1 MKTIE
6 NKKTSVTV
14 ILISIIG
21 IIIGYL
27 IKDSYNKDGSIHSL
41 YVDVNYPLKYYEI
54 YVFGYLIE
62 YTHFL
67 SVMLLILGLGI
78 YCFLF
83 KSDEEIK
90 NSLNKLKT
98 RFKINKLNENIGNGL
113 ANFKNRFQKI
123 KMPMVF
129 KNVAKN
135 TKNFYLLG
143 KSNKIENVAEI
154 DKIENREIKKNM
166 FKTPFSF
173 KGRIR
178 RTEYGLSL
186 LIVYMI
192 SFVIAPPGNNYNIFI
207 LLDFSLINTIIFISV
222 IGVIVGWFFFAQGAK
237 RCHDMNCNGW
247 YQLIPFY
254 IIWMLFGKGD
264 DGKNKY
270 GLNPK
275 EMSNKKLTQN
285 KTYKIFRIVLI
296 IFSILLFFIVITKM
310 SINSIGLFNSKVEDA
325 KLTIVEDAKLTIA
338 ETARKMNEL
347 VPLKSDEYTTLIK
360 VEYEK
365 NKFYKYYEITGINKG
380 DISQQEIDNF
390 IETTRINTIKV
401 LKENPVKNKS
411 FVDASVKFVTIYTYT
426 NGEYFC
432 SFEIEPIEYSN

>member
-1 MKTIE
+1 MKNIE
-6 NKKTSVTV
+6 NKKIPVTI
-14 ILISIIG
+14 ILISVIAT
-21 IIIGYL
+21 IIGYL
-27 IKDSYNKDGSIHSL
+27 IKGSYNDDGSIRQL
-41 YVDVNYPLKYYEI
+41 YIDVNYSLKAYEF
-54 YVFGYLIE
+54 YVFGYIIE
-62 YTHFL
+62 YTTFL
-67 SVMLLILGLGI
+67 SVMLILLGLGI

-83 KSDEEIK
+83 KTDDEIK
-90 NSLNKLKT
+90 NSFKKVIN
-98 RFKINKLNENIGNGL
+98 RFKTIKSNQNINISL
-113 ANFKNRFQKI
+113 ANFKNILRKI
-123 KMPMVF
+123 KMPIVF

-135 TKNFYLLG
+135 SKDFYLLG
-143 KSNKIENVAEI
+143 ECNKIVTVEEI
-154 DKIENREIKKNM
+154 DEIENREIKKNM

-222 IGVIVGWFFFAQGAK
+222 IGVIVGWFLFAQGAK
-237 RCHDMNCNGW
+237 RCHDMGLNGW

-254 IIWMLFGKGD
+254 MLWMVFGKGD
-264 DGKNKY
+264 DGENKY

-275 EMSNKKLTQN
+275 EMLNKKHTQN

-296 IFSILLFFIVITKM
+296 IFSFLLFLIVITKM
-310 SINSIGLFNSKVEDA
+310 SINSTGLFNSK
-325 KLTIVEDAKLTIA
+325 VEDAKLTIA

-360 VEYEK
+360 VEYDD
-365 NKFYKYYEITGINKG
+365 NKFFKYYEITGINKE

-390 IETTRINTIKV
+390 KETTRINTIKV
-401 LKENPVKNKS
+401 LKENPIKNKS
-411 FVDASVKFVTIYTYT
+411 FVDASVKFVTIYKFT
-426 NGEYFC
+426 NGEDFC